1 MFESCHTA
9 SEVAY
14 IYRRMGIPVSVTLD
28 RVAVIAGR
36 DLGAVAMPSQLG
48 SLVHE
53 ALLEDSRCGSVPV
66 FTHARSRREEW
77 VFLVGPAWGG
87 KIAHRTLESLRE
99 HGVRLLDSGQRVWL
113 PMSDHPTGW
122 RWISEPVESKKIP
135 SRSSVIADARNSIG
149 RLQMSTAWT

>member
-14 IYRRMGIPVSVTLD
+14 IYRRMGIPVSVAFD
-28 RVAVIAGR
+28 RVAVIADR
-36 DLGAVAMPSQLG
+36 TSGAVAMPSQLG
-48 SLVHE
+48 GLVHQ
-53 ALLEDSRCGSVPV
+53 ALLEDSRCECVPIL
-66 FTHARSRREEW
+66 THARSRREEW

-87 KIAHRTLESLRE
+87 KVAHRTLDSLRD

-122 RWISEPVESKKIP
+122 RWISEPVEAQKIP
-135 SRSSVIADARNSIG
+135 SRSSVIAAARDLVG
-149 RLQMSTAWT
+149 RVELSTAWT